1 MKSLETSRDETLKRL
16 AELCGHQNKLRTA
29 KSRQQTELDE
39 LNIGTAQ
46 GEQEDLLD
54 LITRLL
60 KFNCFLSTTVA
71 TQCTFQSSVS
81 TRVHHCGNSTLQSE
95 MAPRKTKKWPIWP
108 FPFKDYKLNQV

>member
-81 TRVHHCGNSTLQSE
+81 TRVHHCGNPTLQSE
-95 MAPRKTKKWPIWP
+95 MAPRKTKWPIWP
-108 FPFKDYKLNQV
+108 FPFKDYKLNRV